1 MLPVNFALGNDYIN
15 MMRVYYFISANYALE
30 NIIKRRLKIARLNDL
45 NDPFEFMSVD
55 MRDSEIRKAFR
66 KTLSDL
72 SERTGVLCFSR
83 AWHNPVL
90 WSHYADK
97 HKGVCLGLDI
107 PEETAMPVGYEPKRL
122 KIDKTRDLNAGE
134 IGERTMRRILATKFE
149 DWRYEDEVRVFVR
162 LDEPDTKTGLYYK
175 DFGADLTL
183 KEVIIGPRCHFSVS
197 NFKNVLTTYNGEV
210 RVIPSRLAF
219 GAFKVIERKV
229 VQKKKTK
236 KKIKIKIKK
245 KIKKEVPNKRLDGD
259 RE

>member
-1 MLPVNFALGNDYIN
+1 
-15 MMRVYYFISANYALE
+15 MRVYYFVSANYALE

-45 NDPFEFMSVD
+45 NDSFEFMCVD

-66 KTLSDL
+66 KTVSDL

-97 HKGVCLGLDI
+97 HKGVCLGFDI
-107 PEETAMPVGYEPKRL
+107 PEEAAMLVGYEPNRL
-122 KIDKTRDLNAGE
+122 NIDRTRDLKAGE
-134 IGERTMRRILATKFE
+134 IGERTMQRILATKFE
-149 DWRYEDEVRVFVR
+149 DWRYEDEVRVFVG

-175 DFGADLTL
+175 DFGADLCL

-197 NFKNVLTTYNGEV
+197 DLNNVLTKYNDEV

-229 VQKKKTK
+229 VHK
-236 KKIKIKIKK
+236 KKIKRKIKTK
-245 KIKKEVPNKRLDGD
+245 SA
-259 RE
+259 